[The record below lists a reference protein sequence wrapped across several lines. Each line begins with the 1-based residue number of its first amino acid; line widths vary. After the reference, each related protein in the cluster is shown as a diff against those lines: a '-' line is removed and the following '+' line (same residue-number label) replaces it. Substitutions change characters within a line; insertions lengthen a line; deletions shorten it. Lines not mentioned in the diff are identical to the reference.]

1 MSRGKDGFPVHA
13 AAVIGATMATGK
25 IIRFEPQGPA
35 GTGLVRWPDFPPGIL
50 AAGKPVQRGHTYFED
65 KAIGL
70 SAGVWDCTAMAGKLE
85 PYSVN
90 EFMIVLEGAV
100 TIVDARDR
108 AVTIKAGES
117 FLLPKGLPCVW
128 RQDGYIRK
136 FFVIFDDAS
145 GKTPPDP
152 AVLEVL
158 RPDPQAAL
166 APSTGPAPELLASA
180 APSQRDKQYF
190 ADLTAQW
197 TVGVWDSTAYHRK
210 TISFPRH
217 ELMHILEGE
226 VTLTEEGGS
235 AQTFKAGDTFFVPMG
250 TRCNWKST
258 GYVRKIYCI
267 MQPKAAAAGVKAAE

>member
-1 MSRGKDGFPVHA
+1 
-13 AAVIGATMATGK
+13 MATGT
-25 IIRFEPQGPA
+25 IVRFEPRGPA
-35 GTGLVRWPDFPPGIL
+35 GTGLVRWPDFPAEML
-50 AAGKPVQRGHTYFED
+50 TAGTPVQRGHTYFED

-70 SAGVWDCTAMAGKLE
+70 SAGVWDCTAMTTKAE

-90 EFMIVLEGAV
+90 ELMIVLEGSV
-100 TIVDARDR
+100 TIVDARER
-108 AVTIKAGES
+108 AVTVKAGES
-117 FLLPKGLPCVW
+117 FLIPKGMPCVW

-136 FFVIFDDAS
+136 VFVIFDDAS
-145 GKTPPDP
+145 GKAPSDP

-166 APSTGPAPELLASA
+166 APSAGPAPELLASA
-180 APSQRDKQYF
+180 PPAQRDKQYF

-226 VTLTEEGGS
+226 VTLTEEGGP

-250 TRCNWKST
+250 ARCDWKST

-267 MQPKAAAAGVKAAE
+267 MQPKAAAAGAKAAE

>member
-1 MSRGKDGFPVHA
+1 M
-13 AAVIGATMATGK
+13 TTGK

-35 GTGLVRWPDFPPGIL
+35 GTGLVRWPDFPPGVL

-65 KAIGL
+65 KASGL
-70 SAGVWDCTAMAGKLE
+70 SAGVWDCTAMTGKLE

-145 GKTPPDP
+145 GKAPPDP
-152 AVLEVL
+152 AVLEML

-166 APSTGPAPELLASA
+166 APSNGPAPELLASA
-180 APSQRDKQYF
+180 APTQRDKQYF

-226 VTLTEEGGS
+226 VTLTEEGGPGEKGLP
-235 AQTFKAGDTFFVPMG
+235 QTFKAGDTFFVPMG
-250 TRCNWKST
+250 TRCDWKST

-267 MQPKAAAAGVKAAE
+267 MQPKVAAQAGAEAAE

>member
-1 MSRGKDGFPVHA
+1 
-13 AAVIGATMATGK
+13 MATGK

-35 GTGLVRWPDFPPGIL
+35 GTGLVRWPEIPASELTVGT
-50 AAGKPVQRGHTYFED
+50 PVQRGHTYFED

-70 SAGVWDCTAMAGKLE
+70 SAGVWDCTAMTAKLA
-85 PYSVN
+85 PYPVN

-117 FLLPKGLPCVW
+117 FLIPKGLPCVW

-136 FFVIFDDAS
+136 FFAIFDDAS
-145 GKTPPDP
+145 GRTPPDP
-152 AVLEVL
+152 AVLEV

-166 APSTGPAPELLASA
+166 APCDGPAPEVLASA
-180 APSQRDKQYF
+180 APTQRDKQYF
-190 ADLTAQW
+190 ADLTGQW

-210 TISFPRH
+210 TIGFPRH

-226 VTLTEEGGS
+226 VTLAEEGGPGERGLP
-235 AQTFKAGDTFFVPMG
+235 QTFKAGDTFFVPMG
-250 TRCNWKST
+250 TRCDWKTT

-267 MQPKAAAAGVKAAE
+267 MQPKVAVGRKEKEAAE

>member
-1 MSRGKDGFPVHA
+1 
-13 AAVIGATMATGK
+13 MATGK

-35 GTGLVRWPDFPPGIL
+35 GTGLVPWPEIPASML
-50 AAGKPVQRGHTYFED
+50 TAGRPVQRGHTYFED
-65 KAIGL
+65 KASGL
-70 SAGVWDCTAMAGKLE
+70 SAGVWDCTAMTGRLE

-100 TIVDARDR
+100 TIVDARNR
-108 AVTIKAGES
+108 AVTIKAGEG
-117 FLLPKGLPCVW
+117 FLIPKGMPCVW

-145 GKTPPDP
+145 GKEPPDP

-166 APSTGPAPELLASA
+166 ASSDGPAPEVLAS
-180 APSQRDKQYF
+180 PPPVQRDKQYF
-190 ADLTAQW
+190 ADLTGQW
-197 TVGVWDSTAYHRK
+197 TVGVWDSTAYLRK

-217 ELMHILEGE
+217 ELMHILEGA
-226 VTLTEEGGS
+226 VTLTEEGGP
-235 AQTFKAGDTFFVPMG
+235 AQTFRAGDTFFVPLG
-250 TRCNWKST
+250 TRCDWKST

-267 MQPKAAAAGVKAAE
+267 MQPKAARTPAKAAE